1 MILERQPPAGRGGMA
16 MLSLKISVP
25 DNKVIKTIQFEPG
38 TLVYDACR
46 IIRDKVPDSALGDAK
61 EYGLF
66 LTDDDPKKSGCWL
79 ENGKALGYYLL
90 KSGDTLE
97 YRKKLRPLR
106 VRMLDGSVKTVLVDD
121 SQPIANLMVVICTK
135 IGITN
140 HDEFSLVRD
149 LPDENKEPNTGTLT
163 LRREKKDKD
172 RDQKMEQLK
181 KKLKTD
187 DDLNWVDHS
196 KTLRELGV
204 DEDEMLTLRRKY
216 FFSDSNVD
224 SRDPVQLNLLYVQA
238 RDAILNTTHPVTLE
252 EACKFAGLQCQI
264 QFGDHNETKHKPGFL
279 DLKEFLPKD
288 YAKIKGIEKK
298 IFAEHRKNIGTSE
311 LDAKVKY
318 VALARSLKTYG
329 VTFFLVKEKMKGKN
343 KLVPRLL
350 GVTKDSVMRLDERT
364 KEIMKV
370 WPLTTVRRWAAS
382 PNSFTLDFGDYSESY
397 YSVQTTEGE
406 QISQLIAGYIDIILK
421 KKKAKDHLGIDG
433 DEGST
438 MVEDSVSPAKATIL
452 QHTPAAKPS
461 QPAVGSVALPAVVRP
476 GTKGPQ
482 LGVKGHM
489 PAPQQQMET
498 GQAISAHSGATPA
511 QQPHVRELQSEP
523 QRALLGSLG
532 AGRDAVQA
540 SLRELEV
547 PQARPQL
554 GSDPASLQWR
564 QSHLDTHRQ
573 NVSSQIAAMNAAT
586 AQVVTLT
593 AGPPEEIDQ
602 PAVGAAITTIASNLP
617 EMSKDVKMIAAL
629 MDDEDSGEKLLD
641 AARRLCNAFSDL
653 LRAAEPQNKEP
664 RQNLLNAA
672 SRVGEASHAVLY
684 TIGEEDE
691 ADTELQDQLLAA
703 AKQVANATAA
713 LVLQAKNVASTCDD
727 QGQQNRV
734 IGAATQGALATS
746 QLVACAKIVAPTITS
761 PSCQEQLTEASKEVG
776 KSVDAI
782 VASCEDATRQE
793 PLLSDLRAAAAQVSR
808 ALEELLLLIRG
819 APERRA
825 RATVAQDGALDT
837 ILDATDRLFSSTGD
851 APEMVRQAKVLARAT
866 AQLIQAIKGEA
877 QAEPDSDQQKR
888 LLAAAKVLADATAR
902 MIEAAKGCASNP
914 HDSENQAALRKA
926 AEELRNA
933 TNVAASNALK
943 RKIIVR
949 LENAARHASSAAT
962 QNIAAAQN
970 AGPYNSNIMLQE
982 ELMSS
987 CRDVAGVIPRVVQGI
1002 KGTVAEPDNPVAHHK
1017 LLTSCQELIPPAS
1030 QMVSS
1035 SKGCVPTIVEPA
1047 CAMQLNNATKQTSSA
1062 LSDLRIALDKAQ
1074 ETCGRQ
1080 QQEIDSAM
1088 DRIRELDQELVD
1100 IRRAALANQLK
1111 PLPGENS
1118 DLCALKLGATSKV
1131 VGSSMAQ
1138 LLTAASQ
1145 GNESYTGTAARDT
1158 ASALQ
1163 QLVESVRGVV
1173 ATSGEGGAQA
1183 TRLVEPARQVLD
1195 RSCQLLEEARQ
1206 AVLRPDEPDKQQ
1218 RLAHVAKSV
1227 SAALNACINCLP
1239 GQKDVDDVIRT
1250 ITESSQALNAREF
1263 PTSSRSYGELQANLN
1278 EAAAGLNE
1286 ATGHVVQSSRGNP
1299 AQLASSVRH
1308 FGTAFGS
1315 LLGCGMEMAGQTQ
1328 DQEVRSQMVVSLK
1341 NVSMVSSK
1349 LLVAAKSVA
1358 ADPSAPNAK
1367 NQLAAAARNVTESIN
1382 HLVDVCTSAAP
1393 GQKECDSAVRA
1404 IQMMRP
1410 MLDQPNE
1417 PVNDLTY
1424 YDCLD
1429 TVLERS
1435 RSLGDAM
1442 TGIANHAKHG
1452 EHEQFS
1458 ESVRE
1463 VSSTICTLVEASAQ
1477 AAYLVGASDSSSM
1490 AGKPG
1495 LVDLSHFARAS
1506 QAIQMACQQ
1515 LSNPASSQPQILSAA
1530 TVIAKH
1536 TSSLCNACR
1545 VASSKTTNPV
1555 AKRHFVQSAKD
1566 VASATASLVK
1576 EIKVLDQDP
1585 SDANRQR
1592 CGEATRPLIEAVDS
1606 LTTFASSPEFAGV
1619 PAKISHKARAAQEP
1633 ITAAGRAIIDGSCSM
1648 ILSAK
1653 SLVLNPKDP
1662 PAWQSLGA
1670 HSKEVSDGI
1679 KRLVSSIKN
1688 EAPGQKEC
1696 DEAIDKLNAAIR
1708 ELDRASLSILSQD
1721 TTHQADSSLLKTY
1734 QEQME
1739 SSASEILDVI
1749 EPLRYAAKGE
1759 PEKLGHTVN
1768 QAVGYLS
1775 PLVQNVIA
1783 GASHTLHSKR
1793 QMALLDQTKTVAE
1806 GMLQLVYASKQAAG
1820 NPKAVHAHGDVD
1832 EAADNARDALQ
1843 ELLRTLESAATEAGV
1858 VTGLVE
1864 SVSKAM
1870 YRLEERSTIT
1880 ISGLRTSG
1888 SYGGGVVE
1896 PELSYVDYQTRMVRS
1911 AKEVARVA
1919 QDMVTHASHD
1929 PSRLTPLAADLS
1941 HHYAALAG
1949 DARGA
1954 MATSTSVEVPG
1965 RIRAGVQDLGKA
1977 CISLTKSAGA
1987 CQSSPGDIYT
1997 QRELAEN
2004 ARFVSEKVSHIMAAL
2019 QAGSRGTQACI
2030 NAASTVSGII
2040 GDLDTTIMFA
2050 TAGTLHSE
2058 KEGDQFVDHRENI
2071 LKTAKALVEDTKTLV
2086 AGAASSQEQ
2095 LAVAAQ
2101 NAVSTI
2107 VQLAEAVKLG
2117 AASLG
2122 AHNPE
2127 AQVLLVNA
2135 VKDVA
2140 AALGD
2145 LVQATKAASGK
2156 GIDHP
2161 AMAHLKDSAKVMV
2174 TNVTSLLKTV
2184 RAVEDEHARG
2194 TRALESTVE
2203 AISQEV
2209 RAFDSSEPPLRQASP
2224 EDLVRATQPV
2234 TLATAK
2240 AVAAGNSGQ
2249 QGDIIVAANMGR
2261 KAIFDLLSVT
2271 KSASCL
2277 AETQELKS
2285 RVLTSGRECAMRYR
2299 ELLQLVLEV
2308 VHKPTAEGKQALVST
2323 SRNIAAA
2330 VTDIV
2335 AAAEALKGTDW
2346 ADPNDPTVI
2355 AETELLGAASSIE
2368 AAARKLAN
2376 LQPRRSVKEADESL
2390 NFDEMILEAAK
2401 SITAATSALVRAAS
2415 AAQRELVAAGKLG
2428 ERLPCSSVDGQ
2439 WSEGLVSAARLVA
2452 AATHSLV
2459 ESANWL
2465 VQGQASEEKL
2475 ISSAKQVASS
2485 TAQLLVACKVK
2496 AEPDSSSMRGLQAA
2510 GNAVKQATDHLVR
2523 AAQRSIAQEQEF
2535 RLVINQRMVGGI
2547 AQEIG
2552 AREEILRKE
2561 RELEEARERLAQLRR
2576 AKYGSAGD
2584 GML

>member
-1 MILERQPPAGRGGMA
+1 MA
-16 MLSLKISVP
+16 TLSLKISVP
-25 DNKVIKTIQFEPG
+25 ENKVIKTIQFDPS
-38 TLVYDACR
+38 TVVYDACR
-46 IIRDKVPDSALGDAK
+46 VIRDKVPDQGLGDSK

-79 ENGKALGYYLL
+79 ENGKSLGYYLL

-106 VRMLDGSVKTVLVDD
+106 VKMLDGSVKTVLVDD

-149 LPDENKEPNTGTLT
+149 LPEENVEPNTGTLT

-187 DDLNWVDHS
+187 DDMNWVDHS
-196 KTLRELGV
+196 KTLRELGI

-238 RDAILNTTHPVTLE
+238 RDAILNTTHPVTVD

-279 DLKEFLPKD
+279 DLKEFLPKEFC
-288 YAKIKGIEKK
+288 KIKGIEKK
-298 IFAEHRKNIGTSE
+298 VFAEHRKHIGTSE

-318 VALARSLKTYG
+318 VAQARSLKTYG

-364 KEIMKV
+364 KEVIKV

-421 KKKAKDHLGIDG
+421 KKKAKDHFGIDG

-438 MVEDSVSPAKATIL
+438 MVEDSVSPAKATIW

-461 QPAVGSVALPAVVRP
+461 LPNTESVALPAVIRP
-476 GTKGPQ
+476 GATGPQ
-482 LGVKGHM
+482 VGLPGHM
-489 PAPQQQMET
+489 PAPHQQAEMGIAVNTHTASKPPQK
-498 GQAISAHSGATPA
+498 PR
-511 QQPHVRELQSEP
+511 VQSLSSDP
-523 QRALLGSLG
+523 QRALVSSID
-532 AGRDAVQA
+532 AGRNAIDI
-540 SLRELEV
+540 SLRELQV
-547 PQARPQL
+547 PEQRPQL
-554 GSDPASLQWR
+554 GTDPASLQWK
-564 QSHLDTHRQ
+564 QNNLDTRKQ
-573 NVSSQIAAMNAAT
+573 NLTSQLAAMNAAT
-586 AQVVTLT
+586 AQVVSLT
-593 AGPPEEIDQ
+593 AGPPEDVDS
-602 PAVGAAITTIASNLP
+602 PAVGQAISTITTNLP

-629 MDDEDSGEKLLD
+629 MDDEDAGDKLMD
-641 AARRLCNAFSDL
+641 AARKLCNAFSDL
-653 LRAAEPQNKEP
+653 LKAAEPQNRAIEP
-664 RQNLLNAA
+664 RQNFLNVA
-672 SRVGEASHAVLY
+672 SRVGDASRAVLY

-691 ADTELQDQLLAA
+691 VDSELQDQLLSA

-713 LVLQAKNVASTCDD
+713 LVLEAKNVASTCDEQD
-727 QGQQNRV
+727 QQNKV

-746 QLVACAKIVAPTITS
+746 QLVACAKIVAPTITNH
-761 PSCQEQLTEASKEVG
+761 SCQEQLTEAAKEVG
-776 KSVDAI
+776 KSVNNI
-782 VASCEDATRQE
+782 VYTCQE
-793 PLLSDLRAAAAQVSR
+793 STGDDRLLADLRGAAASVTQ
-808 ALEELLLLIRG
+808 ALSELLLLIRT

-825 RATVAQDGALDT
+825 RVSQHDEPLDT
-837 ILDATDRLFSSTGD
+837 ILDATDRLVSSTGD
-851 APEMVRQAKVLARAT
+851 APEMVRQAKVLANAT

-877 QAEPDSDQQKR
+877 QQQPDSDVQKR

-902 MIEAAKGCASNP
+902 MIEAAKGCAKNP
-914 HDSENQAALRKA
+914 HDSETQAALRKA
-926 AEELRNA
+926 AEDLRSA

-943 RKIIVR
+943 RKLVLR
-949 LENAARHASSAAT
+949 LENAARHAAAAAT
-962 QNIAAAQN
+962 QNIAAAQGV
-970 AGPYNSNIMLQE
+970 AAYNENPQLQD
-982 ELMSS
+982 ELTES

-1002 KGTVAEPDNPVAHHK
+1002 KGTVAEPDSAANQLRLISSCEDMIVPTSK
-1017 LLTSCQELIPPAS
+1017 LVTAS
-1030 QMVSS
+1030 
-1035 SKGCVPTIVEPA
+1035 KACVPTVSDPA
-1047 CAMQLNNATKQTSSA
+1047 HSTQLNNAQKQTAAALTDLRSA
-1062 LSDLRIALDKAQ
+1062 LGKAQ
-1074 ETCGRQ
+1074 EACGRKHE
-1080 QQEIDSAM
+1080 EIDAAL
-1088 DRIRELDQELVD
+1088 DLIKELDKELEEF
-1100 IRRAALANQLK
+1100 RKAALALELR

-1118 DLCALKLGATSKV
+1118 DLCALKLGATSKI

-1138 LLTAASQ
+1138 LLTASSQ
-1145 GNESYTGTAARDT
+1145 GNESYTGIAARDT
-1158 ASALQ
+1158 ANALKDLTSA
-1163 QLVESVRGVV
+1163 VRGVA
-1173 ATSGEGGAQA
+1173 ATTDDRDVQ
-1183 TRLVEPARQVLD
+1183 TRIIGHAREVLD
-1195 RSCQLLEEARQ
+1195 RSGHLLEESRH
-1206 AVLRPDEPDKQQ
+1206 AVLNPSDPGNQQ
-1218 RLAHVAKSV
+1218 RLTQVAKSV
-1227 SAALNACINCLP
+1227 STALNNCISCLP
-1239 GQKDVDDVIRT
+1239 GQKDVDDTIRS
-1250 ITESSQALNAREF
+1250 ITESTQALNNQDF
-1263 PTSSRSYGELQANLN
+1263 PVSNKSYGELQSHLNEAAANLN
-1278 EAAAGLNE
+1278 EA
-1286 ATGHVVQSSRGNP
+1286 TSHVVQSSRGNHV
-1299 AQLASSVRH
+1299 QLASSVKR
-1308 FGTAFGS
+1308 FGNAFGD
-1315 LLGCGMEMAGQTQ
+1315 LLGCGMEMAGQTK
-1328 DQEVRSQMVVSLK
+1328 DQEVRGQMVVSMK

-1349 LLVAAKSVA
+1349 LLVTAKSVA

-1367 NQLAAAARNVTESIN
+1367 TQLAAAARAVTDSIN

-1410 MLDQPNE
+1410 LLDQPNE
-1417 PVNDLTY
+1417 PINDLTY
-1424 YDCLD
+1424 FDCLD
-1429 TVLERS
+1429 AVVDKS
-1435 RSLGDAM
+1435 RVLGDAM
-1442 TGIANHAKHG
+1442 TGIGNHAKRS
-1452 EHEQFS
+1452 EHERFGD
-1458 ESVRE
+1458 SVKE
-1463 VSSTICTLVEASAQ
+1463 VSGAICGLVEASAQ
-1477 AAYLVGASDSSSM
+1477 AAYLVGASDPTSVV
-1490 AGKPG
+1490 GKQG
-1495 LVDLSHFARAS
+1495 LVDLAHFARAS

-1515 LSNPASSQPQILSAA
+1515 LSNPASSQQQILSAA

-1585 SDANRQR
+1585 SDSNRHK
-1592 CGEATRPLIEAVDS
+1592 CSEATRPLVEAVES
-1606 LTTFASSPEFAGV
+1606 LTTFASSPEFAGI
-1619 PAKISHKARAAQEP
+1619 PARISSKARASQEP
-1633 ITAAGRAIIDGSCSM
+1633 ITSAGKSVIDGSCNM
-1648 ILSAK
+1648 IMSAK
-1653 SLVLNPKDP
+1653 SLALNPKDP
-1662 PAWQSLGA
+1662 PTWQSLSN
-1670 HSKEVSDGI
+1670 HSKGVSDGI
-1679 KRLVSSIKN
+1679 KRLVSAIRDR
-1688 EAPGQKEC
+1688 APGQKEC
-1696 DEAIDKLNAAIR
+1696 DEAIDKLNACIR
-1708 ELDRASLSILSQD
+1708 ELDQASLNILSQNVLP
-1721 TTHQADSSLLKTY
+1721 HADSTLKAY

-1739 SSASEILDVI
+1739 NSATAILENI
-1749 EPLRYAAKGE
+1749 EPFRQAAKGE
-1759 PEKLGHTVN
+1759 AEKLGHSVSQT
-1768 QAVGYLS
+1768 VGYLG
-1775 PLVQNVIA
+1775 PLVQNAII
-1783 GASHTLHSKR
+1783 GASHTLNSKQ
-1793 QMALLDQTKTVAE
+1793 QMALLDQTKSVAE
-1806 GMLQLVYASKQAAG
+1806 STLQLVYAAKESGG

-1832 EAADNARDALQ
+1832 ETADTTRVALQ
-1843 ELLRTLESAATEAGV
+1843 DLLRTLETAATEAGV

-1870 YRLEERSTIT
+1870 TRLDERTVTTTIIT
-1880 ISGLRTSG
+1880 EQSF
-1888 SYGGGVVE
+1888 
-1896 PELSYVDYQTRMVRS
+1896 VDYQTRMVNS

-1919 QDMVTHASHD
+1919 QDMVARSGHE
-1929 PSRLTPLAADLS
+1929 PQRLTPLAADLS
-1941 HHYAALAG
+1941 HHYGALAA

-1954 MATSTSVEVPG
+1954 VAATANPDVSA
-1965 RIRAGVQDLGKA
+1965 RIRNGVHELGRA
-1977 CISLTKSAGA
+1977 CIELTKSAGS
-1987 CQSSPGDIYT
+1987 CQSNPGDMYA
-1997 QRELAEN
+1997 QREVADN
-2004 ARFVSEKVSHIMAAL
+2004 ARVVSEKVSHILAAL

-2058 KEGDQFVDHRENI
+2058 NDEKFTDHRENI

-2101 NAVSTI
+2101 NAVTTI
-2107 VQLAEAVKLG
+2107 LQLSEVVKRG

-2122 AHNPE
+2122 VHNPE
-2127 AQVLLVNA
+2127 AQVLLINA

-2140 AALGD
+2140 SALGD
-2145 LVQATKAASGK
+2145 LIHATKAASGK
-2156 GIDHP
+2156 NVNDP
-2161 AMAHLKDSAKVMV
+2161 AMVYLKESAKVMV

-2194 TRALESTVE
+2194 TRALESTIE
-2203 AISQEV
+2203 AIFQEV
-2209 RAFDSSEPPLRQASP
+2209 RAFESSDPPMRKVTA
-2224 EDLVRATQPV
+2224 EDLVRVTKPV

-2240 AVAAGNSGQ
+2240 AVAAGNSVKQ
-2249 QGDIIVAANMGR
+2249 DDITVAANMGR
-2261 KAIFDLLSVT
+2261 KAMFDLLTTS
-2271 KSASCL
+2271 KAASYL
-2277 AETQELKS
+2277 AETNELKVRVTSSS
-2285 RVLTSGRECAMRYR
+2285 RDCAVRYR
-2299 ELLQLVLEV
+2299 ELLQMVLQV
-2308 VHKPTAEGKQALVST
+2308 VQKPTQEGKQSLVT
-2323 SRNIAAA
+2323 CSRNIATA

-2335 AAAEALKGTDW
+2335 SAAEALKGGDW
-2346 ADPNDPTVI
+2346 ADPDDPTVI

-2376 LQPRRSVKEADESL
+2376 LQPRRVSIKEADENL

-2415 AAQRELVAAGKLG
+2415 AAQRELVAEGKLG
-2428 ERLPCSSVDGQ
+2428 ARPLYRSDDGQ
-2439 WSEGLVSAARLVA
+2439 WSEGLISAARLVA

-2459 ESANWL
+2459 EAANWL

-2496 AEPDSSSMRGLQAA
+2496 ADPDSKSMQRLQAA

-2523 AAQRSIAQEQEF
+2523 SAQQSIEHEEEF
-2535 RLVINQRMVGGI
+2535 RLVINRRMVGGI
-2547 AQEIG
+2547 AQEII

-2561 RELEEARERLAQLRR
+2561 RELEEARVKLAQLRR
-2576 AKYGSAGD
+2576 AKYGNAED
-2584 GML
+2584 APY